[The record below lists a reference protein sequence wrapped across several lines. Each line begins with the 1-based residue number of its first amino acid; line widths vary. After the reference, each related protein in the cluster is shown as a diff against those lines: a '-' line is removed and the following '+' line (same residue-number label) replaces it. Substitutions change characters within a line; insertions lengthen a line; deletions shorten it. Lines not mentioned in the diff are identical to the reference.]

1 MADLSKALKELDHCR
16 EAISALRA
24 ASGSQQMH
32 KAWVDLLTH
41 LERCWNK
48 VRAARQTD
56 SRLNGWTGI
65 RRIEALRRQ
74 DPLLSY
80 LVNAR
85 GANEHGI
92 EDIAKEI
99 PGQIQV
105 LVFGGAA
112 VMSSGGAVLT
122 TASGEQ
128 CKLVPVI
135 NRGSTYAVPTT
146 HLGSPLAGADPP
158 TLAETGLEFYRREV
172 EAIARLF
179 P

>member
-1 MADLSKALKELDHCR
+1 MADLSKALRELDHCR
-16 EAISALRA
+16 EALSALRA
-24 ASGSQQMH
+24 ASSSQQMH
-32 KAWVDLLTH
+32 KAWMDFITH

-48 VRAARQTD
+48 VLASRRTD
-56 SRLNGWTGI
+56 SSLNGWTGI
-65 RRIEALRRQ
+65 ARIEDLRRK

-92 EDIAKEI
+92 EDIAREI
-99 PGQIQV
+99 PGQIQM
-105 LVFGGAA
+105 LVFGGA
-112 VMSSGGAVLT
+112 VMASGGAVLT

-128 CKLVPVI
+128 CKLVPVT

-146 HLGSPLAGADPP
+146 HLGNPLAGADPP
-158 TLAETGLEFYRREV
+158 SLAETGLEFYRREV
-172 EAIARLF
+172 EAIARRF

>member
-1 MADLSKALKELDHCR
+1 LDYYRVALN
-16 EAISALRA
+16 ALRA
-24 ASGSQQMH
+24 AAGSAQMH
-32 KAWVDLLTH
+32 KAWMDFLTH

-48 VRAARQTD
+48 VLAARQTD
-56 SRLNGWTGI
+56 SRLKGWTGGI
-65 RRIEALRRQ
+65 GRVERLRRQ

-92 EDIAKEI
+92 QDIANEI
-99 PGQIQV
+99 PGQIQM
-105 LVFGGAA
+105 LMFGGAA
-112 VMSSGGAVLT
+112 IMSSGGAVLT

-146 HLGSPLAGADPP
+146 HLGSPLAGADPF
-158 TLAETGLEFYRREV
+158 TLVEAGLEFYRREV

-179 P
+179 T